1 MKPRSRDA
9 VSLLQG
15 TVDLLILRAIQHE
28 PAHGYAI
35 SRRVRE
41 RTDGVLAIE
50 DAALYQ
56 ALHRLE
62 AREWIEA
69 DWGLSENNRRAKYY
83 SLTAEGRRQ
92 LKAEVTSWKR
102 YAQAVFKLIE
112 TRRRNIAETSNSPA
126 VPFLVADE
134 DRHPYR
140 HSRRVPLSS
149 RHADRGSDARRPHR
163 EPGPPRGSTRVRRC
177 CRGRTPAGGSRRHDR
192 GAAVAGADRVGAETG
207 RRLRLAPHR
216 PQSGILRRR
225 DRDARGCDR
234 RQYRHL
240 QRRQRAALQAGA
252 VCRPHELARIH
263 PGESQMSW
271 LNYQDIRARSRSFT
285 DMAAHAGR

>member
-35 SRRVRE
+35 SRRVRD

-83 SLTAEGRRQ
+83 SLTTTGRRQ
-92 LKAEVTSWKR
+92 LRDEVVTWQR
-102 YAQAVFKLIE
+102 YAAAMSRVIE
-112 TRRRNIAETSNSPA
+112 PA
-126 VPFLVADE
+126 
-134 DRHPYR
+134 
-140 HSRRVPLSS
+140 
-149 RHADRGSDARRPHR
+149 
-163 EPGPPRGSTRVRRC
+163 
-177 CRGRTPAGGSRRHDR
+177 
-192 GAAVAGADRVGAETG
+192 
-207 RRLRLAPHR
+207 
-216 PQSGILRRR
+216 
-225 DRDARGCDR
+225 
-234 RQYRHL
+234 
-240 QRRQRAALQAGA
+240 
-252 VCRPHELARIH
+252 
-263 PGESQMSW
+263 
-271 LNYQDIRARSRSFT
+271 
-285 DMAAHAGR
+285 